1 MKEKDQAI
9 SALDEKNKALHDQ
22 VKVIEEIKDKIQS

>member
-9 SALDEKNKALHDQ
+9 SSLDEKNNVLQDQ
-22 VKVIEEIKDKIQS
+22 VKAIEEIKDKIQS

>member
-9 SALDEKNKALHDQ
+9 STLDEKNKVLQDQ
-22 VKVIEEIKDKIQS
+22 VKAIEEIKDKIQS